1 MELEGKRVVLTGA
14 ASGIGKALRQRLTRK
29 HCQIVAA
36 DIQTLDVSD
45 APSVHAFTGDMGDPA
60 VVDRLFDEAHRL
72 MGSID
77 IFIAN
82 AGFTYYGPIGEPD
95 WDRIEAIYRVNVFS
109 PLYAAQK
116 MAQVDHPYT
125 VVMMASAMAYLGLP
139 GYAIYGSTKAALHRF
154 ADAYRYEMPSQGRLM
169 LVYPISTRT
178 TFFDRAGTSPLIP
191 SQTPDYVARRI
202 VAGLEKNRT
211 AVHPSPGFQMH
222 RFTSCFT
229 TLFDTLYQQYAA
241 RALRKSYLVKQ

>member
-14 ASGIGKALRQRLTRK
+14 ASGIGNALLHRLVTYD
-29 HCQIVAA
+29 CQIVAT
-36 DIQTLDVSD
+36 DIQTVDPIT
-45 APSVHAFTGDMGDPA
+45 PSVHTYIGDMGDPA
-60 VVDRLFDEAHRL
+60 AVDRLFDEAYRL
-72 MGSID
+72 MNSID

-82 AGFTYYGPIGEPD
+82 AGFAYYGHVGEPD

-125 VVMMASAMAYLGLP
+125 VVMTASAMAFLGLP

-154 ADAYRYEMPSQGRLM
+154 ADAYRYEMPPQGRLM
-169 LVYPISTRT
+169 LVYPISTRSA
-178 TFFDRAGTSPLIP
+178 FFEHTGASPLIP
-191 SQTPDYVARRI
+191 SQTPNYVARRI

-222 RFTSCFT
+222 RLTSRFT
-229 TLFDTLYQQYAA
+229 TLFDRLYQRYAA
-241 RALRKSYLVKQ
+241 QELRKSSLAKH